1 MHDNLQVNIPALRA
15 GRNNANRITLMPK
28 GNEFWSRDFAS
39 RYGHSSLVE
48 DKDKYLFA
56 TAPPRFRFNV
66 IGTGTM
72 GLEHIRV
79 TLFEGR
85 ATIHGIYDPEPLSVE
100 NAKTAFARYSDA
112 PLKIY
117 ETVEAACNDPDVDG
131 VIICTPNFTHIDVV
145 RVAAKAGKHVLVE
158 KPVATTIPDAYEIAQ
173 IAEEHPG
180 IFQVGLQYRYKS
192 IYTEAIHE
200 ALERKTLGDIKTVS
214 MVEHRMA
221 FLDKV
226 GQWNKFSRLS
236 GGTLVEKCCH
246 YFDLINLFAQSRPR
260 RVFASGSMAVNFREF
275 QHEKGKSD
283 ILDNA
288 MVVIEY
294 ENGVRGSFG
303 LAMFAPMFYEEI
315 VLCGDIGRLRASEN
329 LDFLPGMPLKSQL
342 EIFGGETFPSR
353 MTIPSYPVAI
363 EESGHNGA
371 TFFEHVHFVDSIDNG
386 KSDGPTAMDAFWS
399 VVVGVAAECS
409 VASGQPVDIRD
420 LLLQNDL
427 GQL

>member
-1 MHDNLQVNIPALRA
+1 
-15 GRNNANRITLMPK
+15 
-28 GNEFWSRDFAS
+28 
-39 RYGHSSLVE
+39 
-48 DKDKYLFA
+48 
-56 TAPPRFRFNV
+56 
-66 IGTGTM
+66 
-72 GLEHIRV
+72 
-79 TLFEGR
+79 
-85 ATIHGIYDPEPLSVE
+85 
-100 NAKTAFARYSDA
+100 
-112 PLKIY
+112 
-117 ETVEAACNDPDVDG
+117 

-145 RVAAKAGKHVLVE
+145 RVAAKSGKHILVE

-173 IAEEHPG
+173 IADAYDG
-180 IFQVGLQYRYKS
+180 IFQVGLQYRYKA

-200 ALERKTLGDIKTVS
+200 ALERKTLGDIKVVS

-221 FLDKV
+221 FLDKI

-246 YFDLINLFAQSRPR
+246 YFDLINLFAQSRPQ
-260 RVFASGSMAVNFREF
+260 RVFASGSMAVNFKEF
-275 QHEKGKSD
+275 EHEQGKSD

-329 LDFLPGMPLKSQL
+329 LDFLPGTSLKSQL
-342 EIFGGETFPSR
+342 EIFGCETFPSR
-353 MTIPSYPVAI
+353 MTTPSYPVAI

-386 KSDGPTAMDAFWS
+386 KSAGPTAMDAFWS
-399 VVVGVAAECS
+399 VVVGVAAETS
-409 VASGQPVDIRD
+409 VTTGEPVNIQD
-420 LLLQNDL
+420 LLEQNGL
-427 GQL
+427 NQL